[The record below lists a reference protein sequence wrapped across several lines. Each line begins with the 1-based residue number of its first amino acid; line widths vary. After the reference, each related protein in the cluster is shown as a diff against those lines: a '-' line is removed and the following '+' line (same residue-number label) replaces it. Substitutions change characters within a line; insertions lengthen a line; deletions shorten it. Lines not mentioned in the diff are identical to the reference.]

1 MKKRT
6 VFSKIHFYNARL
18 FAFLKLFVVFAILI
32 AFTVLLIGF
41 FPLKHP
47 ELKNYILSQLN
58 LSGVNVESVD
68 NVHIIFWKGISL
80 QGLTLSTKTDKTSGF
95 ESNIRSVFLNCN
107 VIKTYIHWEKWKK
120 KYLPNSGDKFHD
132 FTDNLN
138 LSILRFKDAFDQCIS
153 IEFAGLDITFL
164 KNDSSL
170 FTIKNI
176 YSQTEFNSDSSKS
189 LKVSCS
195 TDECNFFQNR
205 LTHIRFSLLYENG
218 KIIIENCSTGY
229 KQGLV
234 NINGAIAIDKMRL
247 NDLHVAGSG
256 LNISEIYEQYGKAG
270 NLSGIAD
277 FKLNFASSP
286 LLIDSL
292 KIEGSLKTS
301 LLKISDLPVQIAFA
315 QLLSADKL
323 KQLSFKNTET
333 VFKKLPDSRYEI
345 SICGNGDQISF
356 ESKGWFSNDGL
367 LEQQIE
373 GVIKD
378 SFVNELPRMI
388 AASLER
394 RDYGRFFK
402 CKLYGTFSE
411 PKIELDREI
420 LRKAVKNM
428 FTNIKINLQQKSR
441 K

>member
-47 ELKNYILSQLN
+47 ELENYILSQLS
-58 LSGVNVESVD
+58 LSGVNIESAD
-68 NVHIIFWKGISL
+68 NVRIILWKGISL

-95 ESNIRSVFLNCN
+95 KSNIRSVFLNCN
-107 VIKTYIHWEKWKK
+107 VIKAYINWEKWKK
-120 KYLPNSGDKFHD
+120 KYLPNSSDNFHD

-138 LSILRFKDAFDQCIS
+138 LSIIRFKEAFDQCIS

-195 TDECNFFQNR
+195 SDECHFFQNR

-301 LLKISDLPVQIAFA
+301 LLEISDLPVQIAFA

-345 SICGNGDQISF
+345 SVCGNGDQISF
-356 ESKGWFSNDGL
+356 ESKGWFSNDGV

-378 SFVNELPRMI
+378 SFVIELPRMI
-388 AASLER
+388 TASLER

>member
-1 MKKRT
+1 M
-6 VFSKIHFYNARL
+6 HFYNTRL
-18 FAFLKLFVVFAILI
+18 FGFIRLFIVLAVLI
-32 AFTVLLIGF
+32 AFTVLFIGF
-41 FPLKHP
+41 IPLKHP
-47 ELKNYILSQLN
+47 ELENYIHSQMN
-58 LSGVNVESVD
+58 LSGVNIKSAD
-68 NVHIIFWKGISL
+68 NVRIILWKGISL
-80 QGLTLSTKTDKTSGF
+80 QGLTLSAKTVKNSDF
-95 ESNIRSVFLNCN
+95 ECNIRSVFLNCN
-107 VIKTYIHWEKWKK
+107 VIKTCIHWEKWKK
-120 KYLPNSGDKFHD
+120 KYLTNSGDNFHD
-132 FTDNLN
+132 FTNNLN
-138 LSILRFKDAFDQCIS
+138 LSILRFKEAFDQCIS

-170 FTIKNI
+170 FTIKNL
-176 YSQTEFNSDSSKS
+176 YSQTKFNADSSKS
-189 LKVSCS
+189 IKVSCS
-195 TDECNFFQNR
+195 SDECNFFQNR
-205 LTHIRFSLLYENG
+205 LTQIRFSLLYENG
-218 KIIIENCSTGY
+218 KLIIENCSAGY
-229 KQGLV
+229 KQGS
-234 NINGAIAIDKMRL
+234 IGITGAIAIDKMRL
-247 NDLHVAGSG
+247 NNLHIAGSDF
-256 LNISEIYEQYGKAG
+256 NISEIYEQYGKAG
-270 NLSGIAD
+270 SLSGIAD

-286 LLIDSL
+286 LIIDSL
-292 KIEGSLKTS
+292 KIEGSVKTT
-301 LLKISDLPVQIAFA
+301 LLKISDLPFQTAFA

-323 KQLSFKNTET
+323 NQLSFRNTKT
-333 VFKKLPDSRYEI
+333 DFKKLPDSRYEI
-345 SICGNGDQISF
+345 SVCGNGDQISF

>member
-47 ELKNYILSQLN
+47 ELENYILSQLS
-58 LSGVNVESVD
+58 LSGVNIESAD
-68 NVHIIFWKGISL
+68 NVRIILWKGISL

-95 ESNIRSVFLNCN
+95 KSNIRSVFLNCN
-107 VIKTYIHWEKWKK
+107 VIKAYINWEKWKK
-120 KYLPNSGDKFHD
+120 KYLPNSSDNFHD

-138 LSILRFKDAFDQCIS
+138 LSIIRFKEAFDQCIS

-170 FTIKNI
+170 FTIKNL

-195 TDECNFFQNR
+195 SDECHFFQNR

-301 LLKISDLPVQIAFA
+301 LLEISDLPVQIAFA

-345 SICGNGDQISF
+345 SVCGNGDQISF
-356 ESKGWFSNDGL
+356 ESKGWFSNDGV

-378 SFVNELPRMI
+378 SFVIELPRMI
-388 AASLER
+388 TASLER